1 MEKTEKRRKRGGAA
15 LVIRA
20 VIILILALV
29 LVVAGYV
36 IYLQANYYRIE
47 DHAALEVENNG
58 ENTLKIGDT
67 YTVVSY
73 NIGFGAY
80 GPDYSFF
87 MDTGEMKDGTKTS
100 GKYGKAMSLDSVEAH
115 TEGAVG
121 VIEDLSGFL
130 SASGSGCGRRPKLS
144 CESGRLYKKGND
156 GLCQYFCQ

>member
-1 MEKTEKRRKRGGAA
+1 MEKTEKRRKRGGAV

-20 VIILILALV
+20 VIILILALL

-58 ENTLKIGDT
+58 ENMLKIGDR
-67 YTVVSY
+67 YTAVTY

-87 MDTGEMKDGTKTS
+87 MDTGEMKNGT
-100 GKYGKAMSLDSVEAH
+100 
-115 TEGAVG
+115 
-121 VIEDLSGFL
+121 
-130 SASGSGCGRRPKLS
+130 
-144 CESGRLYKKGND
+144 
-156 GLCQYFCQ
+156 